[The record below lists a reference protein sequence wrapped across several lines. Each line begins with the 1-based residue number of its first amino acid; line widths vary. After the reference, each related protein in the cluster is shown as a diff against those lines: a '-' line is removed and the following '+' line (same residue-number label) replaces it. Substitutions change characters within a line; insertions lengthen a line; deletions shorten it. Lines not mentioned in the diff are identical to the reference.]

1 MKPVAYFDEYGRK
14 KLKVA
19 PAFQCAAFFI
29 EVDVR
34 TPDYVDEILF
44 NIEGTLN
51 GSIDEY
57 ECTGDS
63 FTIHFAGKRASL
75 QCEYDDD
82 VFLEMNSSDLREI
95 LLAWRPLVLPK

>member
-1 MKPVAYFDEYGRK
+1 MKPVAYYDEYGCER
-14 KLKVA
+14 LKVDLE
-19 PAFQCAAFFI
+19 FQCAAFFI

-34 TPDYVDEILF
+34 TPGYVDEILF

-57 ECTGDS
+57 ECTGNS
-63 FTIHFAGKRASL
+63 FTIHLAGQRASL
-75 QCEYDDD
+75 QCEYNDD
-82 VFLEMNSSDLREI
+82 VFLEMNSSDLKEI